1 MKLLLLT
8 SLTICNNIVTT
19 GGCMQINIRE
29 IGNSKGVL
37 IPKPML
43 AQVGLDDQSVADVI
57 IENGA
62 IILRRSSKAVRAG
75 WGEAAKAVNA
85 VDGDVLVL
93 GEFANAEDKDLTW

>member
-1 MKLLLLT
+1 
-8 SLTICNNIVTT
+8 
-19 GGCMQINIRE
+19 MQINIRK
-29 IGNSKGVL
+29 IGNSKGVI

-43 AQVGLDDQSVADVI
+43 TQVGLDDQSVADVI
-57 IENGA
+57 VKNGA

-93 GEFANAEDKDLTW
+93 GEFANAEDRDLTS

>member
-1 MKLLLLT
+1 
-8 SLTICNNIVTT
+8 
-19 GGCMQINIRE
+19 MQINIRK

-62 IILRRSSKAVRAG
+62 IILRRSSKAFKVG

-93 GEFANAEDKDLTW
+93 GEFANVEDKDLTW